1 MRRTPGHWLLL
12 LGIVLVLAWW
22 SSRGMRE
29 PLPAPSSAATDAA
42 VTTPVASD
50 EAAAESPVEARRDET
65 QRDEGAAAAA
75 AGEDRLPPEARETL
89 RLIRAGG
96 PFPYARDG
104 VVFGNFEGRLPKQ
117 RRGYYHE
124 YTVPTP
130 GLSHRGARRIVTGG
144 GPPREFWYTDDHYE
158 SFRRIGGMP

>member
-12 LGIVLVLAWW
+12 LGIVLAVAWW
-22 SSRGMRE
+22 SSRGTRE
-29 PLPAPSSAATDAA
+29 PLPAPSTPTDTASFPSVAGNRTAGEQTPDVRSDHGATDRND
-42 VTTPVASD
+42 VL
-50 EAAAESPVEARRDET
+50 PVEA
-65 QRDEGAAAAA
+65 
-75 AGEDRLPPEARETL
+75 LETL
-89 RLIRAGG
+89 RLIRGGG
-96 PFPYARDG
+96 PFPYDRDG

-144 GPPREFWYTDDHYE
+144 EPPQEFWYTDDHYE
-158 SFRRIGGMP
+158 SFRRIEATP